1 MNSAERLH
9 ARLRGQPVD
18 RPPNLDILMTYAA
31 HLIGAPLSQYYL
43 DHRVLAEANLAAL
56 EAFDLDVVQTI
67 SDPYREAAD
76 IAAASGAP
84 DTVRFP
90 ADGLPVLARPLLAD
104 GTDLSRL
111 VFPAP
116 HAGRRMADRLE
127 ATRLLA
133 ERVGGQVPVLGW
145 VEGALAEAADLRGA
159 ANLLVD
165 LYDRPAWVGE
175 LLERCAELAISFA
188 REQVRAGAT
197 IIGLGDALASQ
208 VAPRLYREL
217 ALPYERRI
225 FAAVHEE
232 GALARLHICGNTARI
247 LGDMA
252 ASGADIVDIDWMV
265 DLSAAATA
273 CADGPAVCGNFD
285 PVAVML
291 QGTPGEVRGAVAEC
305 LRRGGPRALSAA
317 GCEIPDGT
325 PRANLLAQRDALVAW
340 GAGAT
345 R

>member
-1 MNSAERLH
+1 MNSTERLH
-9 ARLRGQPVD
+9 ARLRGHPVD

-56 EAFDLDVVQTI
+56 EALDLDVVQTI

-225 FAAVHEE
+225 LPPSTRRAPWPACTSA
-232 GALARLHICGNTARI
+232 GTRP
-247 LGDMA
+247 
-252 ASGADIVDIDWMV
+252 ASWE
-265 DLSAAATA
+265 TW
-273 CADGPAVCGNFD
+273 P
-285 PVAVML
+285 
-291 QGTPGEVRGAVAEC
+291 
-305 LRRGGPRALSAA
+305 PRAPILSIST
-317 GCEIPDGT
+317 GWWT
-325 PRANLLAQRDALVAW
+325 SPRRPRLRGRPGRLRQL
-340 GAGAT
+340 
-345 R
+345 